1 MHSCTYRENLP
12 RSNHVFFI
20 ANYHS
25 RRLFLFHSALLRELE
40 LVSTFTSTSMSMSMF
55 MPMSMS
61 YNESPTASSGGTPA
75 ATVTSTPVSAPTR
88 TVIVSPGTGAP
99 QVDPSGTAA
108 PIDSVATSPT
118 PTPAPQVA
126 PQVAPTGTSA
136 PIDSMAASPSPT
148 FIPQLPRGTA
158 PPIDSVPA
166 SPSPTPAPTGGVDL
180 GLSTPAGG
188 VDQGLSSANQP
199 ENSGDASG
207 PDTSQTILFI
217 VAAFAAVA
225 VGAALMARKFAI
237 GAGAS
242 SSIVSVDSAPSQAPA
257 ADGRLMDVELGC

>member
-12 RSNHVFFI
+12 RANHVFFI
-20 ANYHS
+20 GDYSYS

-40 LVSTFTSTSMSMSMF
+40 LVSTSASTSMSMSMF

-75 ATVTSTPVSAPTR
+75 ATVMSSPVSAPTH
-88 TVIVSPGTGAP
+88 TVIVSSGTGALH
-99 QVDPSGTAA
+99 VDPSGTAA
-108 PIDSVATSPT
+108 PIDYVATSPSRT
-118 PTPAPQVA
+118 PA
-126 PQVAPTGTSA
+126 PQVAPTGTSVT
-136 PIDSMAASPSPT
+136 IDSVAASPSPT
-148 FIPQLPRGTA
+148 FVPQLPRGTA
-158 PPIDSVPA
+158 PPIDSVAA
-166 SPSPTPAPTGGVDL
+166 SPSPTLAPTGGVDQ

-188 VDQGLSSANQP
+188 VDQGLSSANQA

-237 GAGAS
+237 GSGAS

-257 ADGRLMDVELGC
+257 ADGRLVDVELGP